1 MRHAAG
7 MRSRKG
13 TRDSLIPVAACRWLV
28 VRDRYS
34 VVLECL
40 ELRPSTDLR
49 AIMLAERERRV
60 RAGWIAGEVPRNCG
74 FFFCERDAERLCVA
88 IECFEP
94 VRGRLVDHMTRD
106 ERDLPQ
112 AADGPV

>member
-13 TRDSLIPVAACRWLV
+13 TRDSLTAVAACRWLV

-34 VVLECL
+34 VVLESL
-40 ELRPSTDLR
+40 KLRPATDLR
-49 AIMLAERERRV
+49 AVMLDERERRV
-60 RAGWIAGEVPRNCG
+60 RDGWTAGEVPRNCG
-74 FFFCERDAERLCVA
+74 FFFCERGAERVCVA

-94 VRGRLVDHMTRD
+94 VRRRV
-106 ERDLPQ
+106 
-112 AADGPV
+112 AD